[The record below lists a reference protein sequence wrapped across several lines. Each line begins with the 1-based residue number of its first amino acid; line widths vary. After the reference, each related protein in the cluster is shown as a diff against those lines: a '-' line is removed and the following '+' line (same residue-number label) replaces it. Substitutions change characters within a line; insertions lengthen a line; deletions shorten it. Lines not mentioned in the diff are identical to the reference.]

1 MKIINVKKL
10 QYLNPVKQTCNHL
23 LGKDHTQRHRL
34 GAGVVFIVT
43 GVLIS
48 KVGAGIEYIK
58 LFFDGFG
65 YLIHAFG
72 TIPFIE
78 ALQEHLKEEK
88 NGDSQSIRKENHIQI
103 SVEEIHQSFV
113 DATTV
118 D

>member
-48 KVGAGIEYIK
+48 KVGAGIEYVK

-78 ALQEHLKEEK
+78 ALQEHLKEEH
-88 NGDSQSIRKENHIQI
+88 GTSHQIRKENHIQI
-103 SVEEIHQSFV
+103 SVEEIHEGSV
-113 DATTV
+113 DATPL

>member
-1 MKIINVKKL
+1 MKKIELKQL

-48 KVGAGIEYIK
+48 KVSVGIEYFK

-78 ALQEHLKEEK
+78 ALQQHLKDEK
-88 NGDSQSIRKENHIQI
+88 NENSDSTRQENHIQI
-103 SVEEIHQSFV
+103 SVKEIHKSSV
-113 DATTV
+113 DAASL